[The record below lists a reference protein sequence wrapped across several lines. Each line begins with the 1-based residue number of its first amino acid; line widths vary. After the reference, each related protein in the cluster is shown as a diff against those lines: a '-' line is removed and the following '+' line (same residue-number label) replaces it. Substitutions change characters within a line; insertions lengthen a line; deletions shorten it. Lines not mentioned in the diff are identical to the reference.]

1 MARFALGCIK
11 DSYDRR
17 DYAMSTFLK
26 AAPLAE
32 RVDHASSLPPIFDQ
46 GPAGTC
52 VACASAYYNKSFQEG
67 LEHRWNLN
75 DPQHQFSP
83 LYIYSQRLAQPAD
96 EGMTIREAMKI
107 LKEQGVCS
115 LSSMPYDPQRINEAP
130 TAEQR
135 KAAAPYCA
143 KSYARLT
150 TITEMEAYLMTNC
163 FIAGVMVHERF
174 MDAPGGII
182 PMPEPGCEFLGGHAI
197 CIMGFD
203 RRNRMFKFANSW
215 ATQWGDRGFGHI
227 GYATLQALLMD
238 AWGMVDAVDGAP
250 TP

>member
-1 MARFALGCIK
+1 MARYALGCIK
-11 DSYDRR
+11 DSYDHR

-26 AAPLAE
+26 AVPLPD
-32 RVDHASSLPPIFDQ
+32 RIDHADALPPIFDQ

-52 VACASAYYNKSFQEG
+52 VACASAYYDKTFQEG
-67 LEHRWNLN
+67 LEHRWNLK
-75 DPQHQFSP
+75 DPGHQFSP
-83 LYIYSQRLAQPAD
+83 LYIYSQRREQPAD
-96 EGMTIREAMKI
+96 AGMTIREAMKI
-107 LKEQGVCS
+107 LKQQGVCS
-115 LSSMPYDPQRINEAP
+115 LSSMPYVPQRINEPP

-135 KAAAPYCA
+135 TAAAPYRA

-163 FIAGVMVHERF
+163 FIAGVLVHERF

-182 PMPEPGCEFLGGHAI
+182 PMPEPGCQFLGGHAI

-215 ATQWGDRGFGHI
+215 GTQWGDRGFGHI
-227 GYATLQALLMD
+227 GYPTFQALLMD
-238 AWGMVDAVDGAP
+238 AWGMVDAPDGR
-250 TP
+250 